1 MALLPPD
8 STPRRRRD
16 RGEDG
21 AAARQRA
28 RLARDLGDEQGQ
40 AWAHEPRR
48 KRSKFTAGSAIALL
62 AFAGLGAVPVFLG
75 GSDGQLLDAGCDRP
89 AVEVGTDRIA
99 AGRDFAWQAAGP
111 ERGPYVVTIDAATV
125 TGPASG
131 PVTADTGRVLAGPI
145 TLPGCR
151 SAQTVV
157 AGPTAEGMHE
167 VVLFRRTA
175 SGWERVAIALL
186 DVS

>member
-8 STPRRRRD
+8 GAPRRRRD
-16 RGEDG
+16 PSADD

-28 RLARDLGDEQGQ
+28 RLARDVGDEQGQ

-48 KRSKFTAGSAIALL
+48 RRSKFTVGSLVALL
-62 AFAGLGAVPVFLG
+62 AFAGLGAVPLFLS

-89 AVEVGTDRIA
+89 AVEVGTERIA
-99 AGRDFAWQAAGP
+99 AGRDFGWQAAGP
-111 ERGPYVVTIDAATV
+111 EQGPYVVALDAAAV

-145 TLPGCR
+145 ALPGCR
-151 SAQTVV
+151 SAQTV
-157 AGPTAEGMHE
+157 AEGPTTEGTHE
-167 VVLFRRTA
+167 VVLFRRGA
-175 SGWERVAIALL
+175 AGWERAAIAPLI
-186 DVS
+186 VS